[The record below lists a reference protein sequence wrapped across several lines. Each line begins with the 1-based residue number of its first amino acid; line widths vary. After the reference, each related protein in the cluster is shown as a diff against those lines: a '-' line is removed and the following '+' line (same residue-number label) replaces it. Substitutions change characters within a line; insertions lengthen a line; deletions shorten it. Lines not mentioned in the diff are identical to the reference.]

1 MSVRTPDQEVKGT
14 GMYKIDSNREAR
26 RMEAGDKIRTFTYIM
41 GHIQTG
47 TEDYTVE
54 EFRHCLGVFESDA
67 HRIAGR
73 FTPLCD
79 LYEQG
84 PDSEQKY
91 ISNFGE
97 YHTNMVQ
104 AWMDI

>member
-1 MSVRTPDQEVKGT
+1 MEV
-14 GMYKIDSNREAR
+14 
-26 RMEAGDKIRTFTYIM
+26 GDKIRVFQYIM
-41 GHIQTG
+41 GHIQDG

-54 EFRHCLGVFESDA
+54 EFRHCLGVFEDED
-67 HRIAGR
+67 HRTAGR

-79 LYEQG
+79 LYERG

-97 YHTNMVQ
+97 YYTDMVQ
-104 AWMDI
+104 SWMDI